1 MTERPPGGPGVQTG
15 QRAAKLLEDGHP
27 CPQRSWQPGGAPTRL
42 PATGECIRPGGG
54 RPDGRRGGPAVR

>member
-1 MTERPPGGPGVQTG
+1 MQTG

-54 RPDGRRGGPAVR
+54 GGLTGGGEALQ